1 MKRKLKSS
9 WCWEQRNPEECSPR
23 VLAAN
28 FSFYNGSPFLIAIN
42 VKCILQQRLVAVAF
56 YYILY
61 NIQHCINTNY
71 IYIKILTSYRNQT
84 TPSWGVVTRY
94 LSTTEFCYKYL
105 LFSFLD
111 TTEKNH
117 FLRDSSTNKP
127 ILMMTKDKTKTTF
140 TINDAPLNKWNNIR
154 VTIIR
159 RSQTYMQMLTTI
171 RCSQGSC
178 I

>member
-1 MKRKLKSS
+1 MNLYLPVLFLF
-9 WCWEQRNPEECSPR
+9 NPKKQLDVWNSIQ
-23 VLAAN
+23 
-28 FSFYNGSPFLIAIN
+28 FSVYI
-42 VKCILQQRLVAVAF
+42 KCILHEQ
-56 YYILY
+56 YYIIHIQY
-61 NIQHCINTNY
+61 TIQHCINTNY

-127 ILMMTKDKTKTTF
+127 ILMLTKDKTKTTF

-178 I
+178 K